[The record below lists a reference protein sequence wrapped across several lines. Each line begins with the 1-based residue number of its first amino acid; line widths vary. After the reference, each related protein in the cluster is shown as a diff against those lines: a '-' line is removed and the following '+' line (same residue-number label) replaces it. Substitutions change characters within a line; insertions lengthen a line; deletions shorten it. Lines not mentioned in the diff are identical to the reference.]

1 MTPLIDGTT
10 RTLELILGCVVV
22 VAGVVVAAAVGS
34 PVVALV
40 CIGLAGVLVGRWRG
54 LAVILLIGACLVAV
68 VANDHN
74 WEGEDQSA
82 LLALVVAVAFGV
94 AAGVFGIGVLLR
106 RALTRGRPPGPP
118 PAPPAPPPPPARP
131 LSPGGPS

>member
-10 RTLELILGCVVV
+10 RTLELVLGCFVV
-22 VAGVVVAAAVGS
+22 VAGLAVAATAGS
-34 PVVALV
+34 PVVALA
-40 CIGLAGVLVGRWRG
+40 CIGLAGVLVGRWSG

-94 AAGVFGIGVLLR
+94 AAGVFAIGVLLR
-106 RALTRGRPPGPP
+106 RALTRARPPEDAPGPPP
-118 PAPPAPPPPPARP
+118 PAPPAPAPPRF
-131 LSPGGPS
+131 